1 MGAGDDPEI
10 EATVEEETFEALH
23 DGSGEPEEP
32 AAGSKPSATKAAK
45 AKDETAKAEK
55 AKA

>member
-10 EATVEEETFEALH
+10 EATVEEETFEALQ
-23 DGSGEPEEP
+23 DGSGEPEE
-32 AAGSKPSATKAAK
+32 SKPEESKAPKPK
-45 AKDETAKAEK
+45 AETAKAEK